1 MYAHLNQDQFKSG
14 MSSQIGDNDPYR
26 SDSVKA
32 FNESFTRASR
42 ERGGI
47 GSYQEGV
54 MQATGTY
61 PESLFISEKDF
72 NLYEQFSKGNKR
84 RGLGGLYKV
93 KLFDE
98 EKQLNIQMLCRVIKF
113 TRVKTYVIEEIFREA
128 TTLK

>member
-1 MYAHLNQDQFKSG
+1 MYK
-14 MSSQIGDNDPYR
+14 

-47 GSYQEGV
+47 GSYNEAMLSSGS
-54 MQATGTY
+54 Y
-61 PESLFISEKDF
+61 PESLLISEKDF

-84 RGLGGLYKV
+84 RGLGGLFKV

-98 EKQLNIQMLCRVIKF
+98 EK
-113 TRVKTYVIEEIFREA
+113 
-128 TTLK
+128 